1 MTGEIWSKKGMSHSF
16 MVVTAHYVNRNYEFK
31 ECALDLIE
39 FEHPHTGARIS
50 KIMNDVLKRWDFNGS
65 VK

>member
-1 MTGEIWSKKGMSHSF
+1 
-16 MVVTAHYVNRNYEFK
+16 MVLTAHYVNRNYEFK